1 MTNLQGAGRE
11 GGTEICMSPSLL
23 PGHARWKRAQTWII
37 LEWFELL
44 ATKTGPSTSFIFSL
58 THICCLYIFSQPSR
72 HAPASTCFVCTL
84 CCFVCTLCWQ
94 KVVLVFIAGRSLG
107 KKGNSVSG
115 YLACRT
121 CCAQLWLTEHGQG
134 WTELYIYIYIYIYMH
149 RIRSYIW

>member
-1 MTNLQGAGRE
+1 VTNLQGAGRE

-84 CCFVCTLCWQ
+84 CCFVCTLYLLCLYTLLLCLYTLLLCLYTLLLCLYTLLLCLYTLLA
-94 KVVLVFIAGRSLG
+94 KGGAGVYSGEVTGKEGKFCEWLPSL
-107 KKGNSVSG
+107 
-115 YLACRT
+115 
-121 CCAQLWLTEHGQG
+121 
-134 WTELYIYIYIYIYMH
+134 
-149 RIRSYIW
+149 